1 MRYKN
6 YPLVT
11 VADLNSS
18 KEGGALSAFF
28 NITSTKDSGENH
40 FEQPS
45 KFEGGAFGICLA
57 GSTIVSLNLTTFK
70 LEKGNILIVSPG
82 SIVRFGNRSDDFE
95 GYMAAFSLCLI
106 KDIDIDSIIPFYSR
120 IVDEPLVKLTD
131 EQLERVVHCC
141 DQIKAR
147 SLNNDNTPY
156 FKEIIKHMILVL
168 FYEISS
174 VYEAGKVT
182 LPHNFSK
189 GEAILKNLRNLII
202 HNFRT
207 QRSVKFYADQLGLTP
222 NHISAVTK
230 ELCGMTVGEIIDEA
244 VIFGAKIQLMYSEM
258 SVNEVSEHLNF
269 PNPSFFTRFFKHHTG
284 MTPKEFRKTISS
296 NTIKD

>member
-28 NITSTKDSGENH
+28 NITSTKDSNENH

-57 GSTIVSLNLTTFK
+57 GSTTVSLNLTTFK
-70 LEKGNILIVSPG
+70 LERGNILIVSPG
-82 SIVRFGNRSDDFE
+82 SIVRFVHSSDDFE
-95 GYMAAFSLCLI
+95 GYMTAFSLCLI
-106 KDIDIDSIIPFYSR
+106 KDIDIDSIIPFYSK
-120 IVDEPLVKLTD
+120 IVDEPLVKLTE
-131 EQLERVVHCC
+131 EQLERIVFCC

-147 SLNNDNTPY
+147 SLINDTPY

-174 VYEAGKVT
+174 VYERGKVS
-182 LPHNFSK
+182 LPQNFSK
-189 GEAILKNLRNLII
+189 GETILKNLRNLII
-202 HNFRT
+202 HNYRM
-207 QRSVKFYADQLGLTP
+207 QRSVKFYADQLGLTAK
-222 NHISAVTK
+222 HISAVTK

-284 MTPKEFRKTISS
+284 MTPKEFRKSISS
-296 NTIKD
+296 NLIKE